1 MDISC
6 WAQLPTVHTHKA
18 FYWFIYLFKVYA
30 GVVMFIHLFWA
41 FLWDC
46 SKNPFIFSKCKVHS
60 FHFIGKQSGIYR
72 NGVFLVSSPPLIFNV
87 RFPLWKLWNIPCLP
101 EKSNHLSHEMLMSR
115 MSGAIF
121 TARRGSLESQ
131 SCWRVVWGGEH
142 LPSVWGRPVLL
153 SSSLFTRPQIIFG
166 SSLTKINGGI
176 NIYWTNL

>member
-30 GVVMFIHLFWA
+30 GVVMFIHLFWLFCGIVQKFPSSSPSA
-41 FLWDC
+41 R
-46 SKNPFIFSKCKVHS
+46 SIPFILLANNQAL
-60 FHFIGKQSGIYR
+60 IGKECFWFR
-72 NGVFLVSSPPLIFNV
+72 APLLFNV